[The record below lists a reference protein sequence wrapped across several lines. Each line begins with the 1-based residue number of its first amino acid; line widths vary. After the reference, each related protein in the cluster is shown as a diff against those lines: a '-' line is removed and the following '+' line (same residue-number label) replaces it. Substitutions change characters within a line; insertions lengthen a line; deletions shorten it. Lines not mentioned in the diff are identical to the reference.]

1 MKKMRYIIFSTLLL
15 LSSLVTAQQELQLYL
30 QTAAKNNHE
39 LKAKFNAYLA
49 ELEKGPQAKSLPDPQ
64 IAFAYFISPVETR
77 VGPQQFK
84 ISASQMFPWF
94 GTLKSSENIYIESA
108 KAKYQAFEEAKSKLF
123 HEVKIY
129 YFDIYFNKKAITK
142 KRENL
147 DILKS
152 FRKLSNI
159 KIESGLT
166 SAVDAYRI
174 EMEINEMERSI
185 ALLEDQNN
193 VLTTS
198 FNNLISVENNSEVII
213 PEELWDE
220 EILLSKTEVLD
231 SIRIHNHQLM
241 NIEFQQKSLA
251 FKKEFASKQ
260 GNPSIKVG
268 LDYTFIGKGNNNLSG
283 KDAFVF
289 PSIGLTLPLYRK
301 KYNAMINEAVLMET
315 AKNEERLNKENILES
330 VFENAWKDYTDAKRR
345 IYLYGEQLEL
355 ANASMNILETEYA
368 TANRNFEELL
378 RMDRKLLKYQLEL
391 EKAKVDKQAAISLI
405 TYLMGK

>member
-1 MKKMRYIIFSTLLL
+1 MKKMKYIILSMMLLI
-15 LSSLVTAQQELQLYL
+15 SSLATAQQELELYL
-30 QTAAKNNHE
+30 QIAAKNNHE

-94 GTLKSSENIYIESA
+94 GTLKSSENIYRESA
-108 KAKYQAFEEAKSKLF
+108 KAKYQVFEETKSKLF
-123 HEVKIY
+123 HEVKVY
-129 YFDIYFNKKAITK
+129 YYDIYFNKKAISK
-142 KRENL
+142 KKENL

-174 EMEINEMERSI
+174 EMEINELENSI
-185 ALLEDQNN
+185 SLLQDQKI
-193 VLTTS
+193 VLIRS
-198 FNNLISVENNSEVII
+198 FNNLISVENDSEVII

-220 EILLSKTEVLD
+220 DILLSKTEILD
-231 SIRIHNHQLM
+231 SILIHNHQLM
-241 NIEFQQKSLA
+241 NIEFQKKSLS

-268 LDYTFIGKGNNNLSG
+268 LDYTFIGKGNNNL
-283 KDAFVF
+283 
-289 PSIGLTLPLYRK
+289 
-301 KYNAMINEAVLMET
+301 
-315 AKNEERLNKENILES
+315 
-330 VFENAWKDYTDAKRR
+330 
-345 IYLYGEQLEL
+345 
-355 ANASMNILETEYA
+355 
-368 TANRNFEELL
+368 
-378 RMDRKLLKYQLEL
+378 
-391 EKAKVDKQAAISLI
+391 
-405 TYLMGK
+405 